1 MIDKAFTE
9 PASEQNEMRIY
20 NGPIYC
26 IEQVRIPPELP
37 DIMKNYAKHI
47 IRTQPDDV
55 IIESYEYVLTLKF
68 NNETIKK
75 NIIYSQ

>member
-1 MIDKAFTE
+1 MLDKAFTE

-55 IIESYEYVLTLKF
+55 IMESYEYVNKF
-68 NNETIKK
+68 K
-75 NIIYSQ
+75 IIIIIE